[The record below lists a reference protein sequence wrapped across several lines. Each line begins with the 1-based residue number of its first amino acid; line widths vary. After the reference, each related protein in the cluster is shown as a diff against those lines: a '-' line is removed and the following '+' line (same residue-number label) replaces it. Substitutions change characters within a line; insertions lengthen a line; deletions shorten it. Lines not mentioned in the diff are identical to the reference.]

1 MARTVIAL
9 SRAGDRVQATL
20 ERAPLEFAFDAVD
33 LDLASVHGLGLVE
46 RGGELTALLKS
57 RDPVKAGFE
66 ALLSHPVGSEP
77 APLYFHIR
85 SPIADAVAW
94 EALHALPIG
103 FLALDDRCP
112 VGRIAERVG
121 AVPGRPFRPPL
132 RVTAVLSAAGRDG
145 RPQLQAL
152 RDAAAGA
159 GLPVEL
165 NLITGDQ
172 ALVDELAGT
181 EVRAELI
188 APDPGALCGQVA
200 AARPH
205 LVHLLCHGRTRAG
218 VASLA
223 FASISDFDAGD
234 AELGSITV
242 SVAQLVAE
250 LQGVNPWLV
259 VLAACQTGAVA
270 DEAGTRPF
278 AHELVHAGLTAAIG
292 MRRLVDL
299 RDTDR
304 FCRLLY
310 PGVMA
315 TIRNAVD
322 PPGRGEQTLDWAA
335 ALTAPRRAISGADP
349 AGTDAWTDPV
359 LYAQSEDLRV
369 FVDGGAA
376 GGGLTAPEAAR
387 LQGRLDEYRSFL
399 QRQAGALTDPAL
411 IAQLEAAIAEMER
424 TLLGLGA

>member
-33 LDLASVHGLGLVE
+33 LDLTSVHGVGLVE

-103 FLALDDRCP
+103 FLALDERCP

-121 AVPGRPFRPPL
+121 TVQGRPFRGPL
-132 RVTAVLSAAGRDG
+132 KVAAVLSAAGRDG

-152 RDAAAGA
+152 RDAVAGA
-159 GLPVEL
+159 GIPAEL
-165 NLITGDQ
+165 SVISGDQ
-172 ALVDELAGT
+172 NLVDELAGT

-188 APDPGALCGQVA
+188 AADAGALCRQLA
-200 AARPH
+200 AVRPH
-205 LVHLLCHGRTRAG
+205 IIHLLCHGRTRAG

-223 FASISDFDAGD
+223 FASIADVDAGG
-234 AELGSITV
+234 AELGSINV

-259 VLAACQTGAVA
+259 VLAACQTGAVG
-270 DEAGTRPF
+270 DEAGARPF

-292 MRRLVDL
+292 MRRLVEL

-304 FCRLLY
+304 FCKLLY
-310 PGVMA
+310 PGVLA
-315 TIRNAVD
+315 AIRKAVD
-322 PPGRGEQTLDWAA
+322 PQGLGEQTLDWAA
-335 ALTAPRRAISGADP
+335 ALTAPRQAMSGADP
-349 AGTDAWTDPV
+349 AGADAWTDPV
-359 LYAQSEDLRV
+359 LYAQSEELRV
-369 FVDGGAA
+369 FVEGGAA
-376 GGGLTAPEAAR
+376 ESTRTAEEAAR
-387 LQGRLDEYRSFL
+387 LQGRLDEYRGFL
-399 QRQAGALTDPAL
+399 ERQDRAHTDPAL
-411 IAQLEAAIAEMER
+411 VAQLEAAIAQMQRE
-424 TLLGLGA
+424 LGGKDT